1 MSTDLRFWL
10 KVGGLIIFFMT
21 VWGPAHLVKEQGS
34 SLGVDLCLAEESF
47 AQQTS
52 MDNLISEMGLS
63 SAAAINRSFQG
74 SRGIMSMNQ
83 AAGSLSNQSVVV
95 KVDMTSGIS
104 LPKFSVGMSLGNNSL
119 ITGNSDYSVTISGES
134 FRGSSG
140 IAAINQ
146 AAGNLNNQFTAVG
159 VSVGGV
165 QPTTVQPTIMFNR
178 VEGTSVLTGLS
189 SAQLSAVIA
198 SSGNT
203 VSLTGNQKAS
213 ATVQDGAF
221 KDFTGLAAVT
231 QVAGN
236 MNQVATSLRV
246 NINTR

>member
-1 MSTDLRFWL
+1 
-10 KVGGLIIFFMT
+10 
-21 VWGPAHLVKEQGS
+21 
-34 SLGVDLCLAEESF
+34 
-47 AQQTS
+47 
-52 MDNLISEMGLS
+52 
-63 SAAAINRSFQG
+63 
-74 SRGIMSMNQ
+74 
-83 AAGSLSNQSVVV
+83 
-95 KVDMTSGIS
+95 MTSGIS

-146 AAGNLNNQFTAVG
+146 AAGNLNNQFTAIG
-159 VSVGGV
+159 VSVGRF
-165 QPTTVQPTIMFNR
+165 QPTPVQPTIMFKMAD
-178 VEGTSVLTGLS
+178 GTSLLTGLS

-203 VSLTGNQKAS
+203 ASLTGNQKAS

-236 MNQVATSLRV
+236 MNQVVNSLRV
-246 NINTR
+246 NVNTR

>member
-1 MSTDLRFWL
+1 MRFWL
-10 KVGGLIIFFMT
+10 KVGGLIIFFT
-21 VWGPAHLVKEQGS
+21 TLWGSPNLSQEQGS
-34 SLGVDLCLAEESF
+34 PLGVGLCLAEESF

-52 MDNLISEMGLS
+52 MDNQISEMGLS
-63 SAAAINRSFQG
+63 SATAINSSFQG
-74 SRGIMSMNQ
+74 SRGIMSINQ
-83 AAGSLSNQSVVV
+83 ATGSVSNQGAVV
-95 KVDMTSGIS
+95 KVDKTSGIS
-104 LPKFSVGMSLGNNSL
+104 LPTKFSVGMSLGNNSL
-119 ITGNSDYSVTISGES
+119 VTSNSDYSVTISGES

-146 AAGNLNNQFTAVG
+146 AAGNLNNQVTAVG

-178 VEGTSVLTGLS
+178 VDGTSVLTGLS
-189 SAQLSAVIA
+189 TDQLSAVIA

-203 VSLTGNQKAS
+203 VTSTGNQKAS

-236 MNQVATSLRV
+236 MNQVVNSLRV
-246 NINTR
+246 NVNTR